1 MTQSNATLGGN
12 KLSVFLI
19 AVLGLAALVLL
30 IGLFIV
36 VQGHVRDID
45 RRTLELREA
54 QAEVEGLERQRQNLV
69 RRVDE
74 LTLDRDE
81 RQAARDRA
89 VEQATTASAELA
101 DVQNDLRQSQQEL
114 QQARAADRETRKT
127 ADQARLEQNAAES
140 ARDVARQDA
149 AAARAREEQL
159 QQELNSLLA
168 LIGEAEER
176 ERNATT
182 AAGLVMGNLERQ
194 QLALAAAV
202 SALAPL
208 QSNIDDLR
216 IENSQLTASLQGAA
230 ERLEQ
235 SMRAAEEAEALRDNA
250 IQARFFAQTQLAEL
264 QGDILTLTPDVEAL
278 REERDALAPARRALG
293 QVRAE
298 VDYLRA
304 LAAQIAVDDA
314 AALEAGRLREV
325 AEANLSNIRTQV
337 RSATEEL
344 SDQRAEAARLQD
356 VIDQTTQIEA
366 RAQEARDKL
375 SNLQQQIGMHQQQ
388 LTGLTDDLAAAQ
400 ADIARAAQVG
410 ADQAAVDAAVE
421 RRLASENEARTSAA
435 QLRGLAAQTADLRA
449 EIASLELRQTQVAL
463 DDAAVI
469 AARQQREDAEATLAG
484 IRVEIQSAEAD
495 FTAQRAEAARL
506 EDLLLQAD
514 RIEGRVSDAREQL
527 ADLNRQIGGADGERV
542 RMSDEINGLRTDLD
556 HARMVLD
563 GLLSSMEDATLQDR
577 NGPMELGE

>member
-1 MTQSNATLGGN
+1 M
-12 KLSVFLI
+12 
-19 AVLGLAALVLL
+19 LGLAALVLL

-469 AARQQREDAEATLAG
+469 AARQQREDAEAALAG

-495 FTAQRAEAARL
+495 FTAQCAEAARL

-542 RMSDEINGLRTDLD
+542 RMSDEINGLRSDLD
-556 HARMVLD
+556 NARMVLD
-563 GLLSSMEDATLQDR
+563 GLLSSMEDAT
-577 NGPMELGE
+577 P

>member
-1 MTQSNATLGGN
+1 M
-12 KLSVFLI
+12 
-19 AVLGLAALVLL
+19 LGLAALVLL

-114 QQARAADRETRKT
+114 QQARVADRETRKT

-469 AARQQREDAEATLAG
+469 AARQQREDAEAALAG

-495 FTAQRAEAARL
+495 FTAQCAEAARL

-527 ADLNRQIGGADGERV
+527 ADLNRQIGDADGERV
-542 RMSDEINGLRTDLD
+542 RMSDEINGLRSDLD
-556 HARMVLD
+556 NARMVLD
-563 GLLSSMEDATLQDR
+563 GLLSSMEDAT
-577 NGPMELGE
+577 P

>member
-1 MTQSNATLGGN
+1 M
-12 KLSVFLI
+12 
-19 AVLGLAALVLL
+19 LGLAALVLL

-469 AARQQREDAEATLAG
+469 AARQQREDAEAALAG

-542 RMSDEINGLRTDLD
+542 RMSDEINGLRNDLD
-556 HARMVLD
+556 NARMVLD

-577 NGPMELGE
+577 NGPMELVE

>member
-1 MTQSNATLGGN
+1 M
-12 KLSVFLI
+12 
-19 AVLGLAALVLL
+19 LGLAALVLL

>member
-1 MTQSNATLGGN
+1 M
-12 KLSVFLI
+12 
-19 AVLGLAALVLL
+19 LGLAALVLL

-114 QQARAADRETRKT
+114 QQARVADRETRKT

-469 AARQQREDAEATLAG
+469 AARQQREDAEAALAG

-495 FTAQRAEAARL
+495 FTAQCAEAARL

-542 RMSDEINGLRTDLD
+542 RMSDEINGLRSDLD
-556 HARMVLD
+556 NARMVLD
-563 GLLSSMEDATLQDR
+563 GLLSSMEDAT
-577 NGPMELGE
+577 P

>member
-74 LTLDRDE
+74 LTFDRDE

-314 AALEAGRLREV
+314 AALEAGQLREV

-542 RMSDEINGLRTDLD
+542 RMSDEINGLRSDLD

-577 NGPMELGE
+577 NGPMELAE